1 MTPPSSGFRGRSLTL
16 CRLAVGYGERTVL
29 DGVDLR
35 IPARGVFG
43 LLGPGGVGKSTLLRT
58 LSRWNEALPSFWH
71 RGTVQVGGR
80 DLFTELTTEE
90 ARSRLALLRQKG
102 RLYTAT
108 VLDNAV
114 DLARAGRPLTRRA
127 KRDLACRVLEPAGLW
142 DELEGRLEA
151 SVLSLSIGRQR
162 RLALARL
169 LAGEAWCLLLDEP
182 FRDLPETEADRMME
196 LVRHAAE
203 RATVVLCSHNQ
214 LLARRVCDRVA
225 LLVAGRIL
233 EEGSREEFFKHPR
246 TEAAR
251 QYLQTGNCWVARPL
265 AGGEEQVR
273 LDAEELERTEARE
286 AEPKP
291 EQPASARPAKEEIE
305 QVRPLR
311 PSEMHWVLDGLGGC
325 QQPGL
330 LKDLDRELA
339 GLRGLGCDLLINLRQ
354 EEPPAAE
361 RLAAFGL
368 ESLHFPIVDMGVPT
382 LEETRELTGWI
393 LRERARGRTVV
404 LHCKAGLGRTG
415 TLLACVLVA
424 DGDTAVGAIERV
436 RSVNPRYIQ
445 SDVQL
450 DLIHQFEEFI
460 RGDGE
465 AA

>member
-1 MTPPSSGFRGRSLTL
+1 MTL

-43 LLGPGGVGKSTLLRT
+43 LLGPGGVGKSTLLRS
-58 LSRWNEALPSFWH
+58 LSRWNEALPSFWR
-71 RGTVQVGGR
+71 RGTARVGQQ
-80 DLFTELTTEE
+80 DLFDELTPGE
-90 ARSRLALLRQKG
+90 ARRRLALLRQKG

-108 VLDNAV
+108 VLDNAI
-114 DLARAGRPLTRRA
+114 DLARAGEPLTRQA
-127 KRDLACRVLEPAGLW
+127 KRDLARRVLEPAGLW
-142 DELEGRLEA
+142 DELRDDLDA

-162 RLALARL
+162 RLTLARL
-169 LAGEAWCLLLDEP
+169 LASDAWCLLLDEP
-182 FRDLPETEADRMME
+182 FRDLEPEEVDLMAGLIRC
-196 LVRHAAE
+196 AA
-203 RATVVLCSHNQ
+203 RRLTVVLCSHNQ
-214 LLARRVCDRVA
+214 ALTRRVCDRVA

-233 EEGSREEFFKHPR
+233 EEGSREEFFETPR

-251 QYLQTGNCWVARPL
+251 QFLRTGNCWVAPPL
-265 AGGEEQVR
+265 AGGEEQAR
-273 LDAEELERTEARE
+273 RDAEELERADTGGPA
-286 AEPKP
+286 P
-291 EQPASARPAKEEIE
+291 EGEEIE
-305 QVRPLR
+305 RAGSEEIRPLR
-311 PSEMHWVLDGLGGC
+311 PAEMHWILDGLGGC

-339 GLRGLGCDLLINLRQ
+339 GLRSLGCDLLINLRQ
-354 EEPPAAE
+354 EKPPNAE
-361 RLAAFGL
+361 RLAAFGM

-424 DGDTAVGAIERV
+424 DGDTAVGAIDRV

-445 SDVQL
+445 SDRQL
-450 DLIHQFEEFI
+450 ELIHEFE
-460 RGDGE
+460 GLVASDGE
-465 AA
+465 AP